1 MDSLHAYL
9 FHPITPKEA
18 HMKPT
23 ITKWFAVALLALLC
37 VGTSAVFAQGVT
49 TAAINGKVTSTTGEA
64 LPGANI
70 IAVHNPTGTTY
81 GTASR
86 PDGRFN
92 LQGMRPGGPYTITVS
107 FVGYKQDKRD
117 DVYLQLSQNL
127 EVNFTMVEQAVEVS
141 GVTVV
146 SERNSVMSS
155 ARTGASMSVSR
166 EQLEAIPTISRN
178 FSDALKMSPLF
189 AGYNAGG
196 RNSKFNDIKID
207 GAVFNDLFGLSGTGQ
222 PGGGVG
228 TSISLDALQE
238 FQVVIAPFDVRQ
250 GGFTGGGI
258 NAITRSGTNKFTGS
272 AYYYGQNQDFRGTS
286 PDNLKLKLANY
297 TDWTA
302 GFRVGGPV
310 IENKLFFFVNGEM
323 RKRTDPIARVFGAA
337 SNATNQ
343 YALKV
348 DSLNRFISILKG
360 KYGYDPGSYT
370 DITKANP
377 LGKIFV
383 RLDYNLSQEHRLSL
397 RNNYGGGSGDSDP
410 SSGAIFPAN
419 ELYKTNNTT
428 NSTVLQLTSAF
439 GNTMANEAIIGYT
452 TIRDK
457 RDIYGAVFP
466 EIWIKNAGLGGGI
479 DLRAGA
485 ETYSNANKLDQDVF
499 EFTDNFTYF
508 MGNHTFTVGTQNYSF
523 KFMNLYIRN
532 LYGNYEFTSLD
543 NFYAGKPS
551 RFQLSY
557 SLLPGV
563 DQPHASFTGLQLGF
577 YAQDEWRIL
586 PNLKVNIGLRLD
598 IPTFPDKPLYNPS
611 IDTLFGAQGLAT
623 NKVPS
628 GFLLFSPRVGFNF
641 DPTGDRTWQVR
652 GGVGIFT
659 GRISYVWLSNQ
670 YGNTG
675 MDLARYD
682 VSAIPSGF
690 TFQPDPYQ
698 QSGSRLSLLTPITTT
713 EVDLTDPN
721 FKMPQVFRVN
731 LGVDRELPLGF
742 VGTVEGL
749 LTQTINDI
757 MYQDISLSGP
767 QSSTL
772 TPGGTLVGDGRY
784 VYGTYSTTTNK
795 WTTKRVSPKFTNV
808 IYMTNTSD
816 GYSYNI
822 TAQLQRT
829 QVTDGWYANLAY
841 TYGMSKDRNSIGSSQ
856 AISQWRYNQVYKD
869 ANNPDLAYST
879 YDLRHHLIGIV
890 SYRFEA
896 VPLFGTTLSLVYEG
910 RSGAPIT
917 FYINGDLN
925 GDGQTSNDL
934 AYIPKDA
941 NDVILVSSTGA
952 VLAKTDVAYT
962 NLDTYIKNDDYLS
975 SHRGQVAERNGG
987 RIPWSHSL
995 DFSLAQE
1002 IPTLPGHKFE
1012 IRVDVLNILNLLNHD
1027 WGYIPY
1033 LANYQDDLLTFHSLD
1048 PVTGQPR
1055 FRWTKPSATAHP
1067 WVNDNLSSRWGAQI
1081 GLRYSF

>member
-1 MDSLHAYL
+1 
-9 FHPITPKEA
+9 
-18 HMKPT
+18 MKLT
-23 ITKWFAVALLALLC
+23 VTKWFTLGLLALLC
-37 VGTSAVFAQGVT
+37 IGSSVVLAQGVT
-49 TAAINGKVTSTTGEA
+49 TAAINGKVTSTTGEV

-81 GTASR
+81 GTSSR
-86 PDGRFN
+86 EDGRYN
-92 LQGMRPGGPYTITVS
+92 LPNLRVGGPYTVTVS
-107 FVGYKQDKRD
+107 FVGYRQQKRE
-117 DVYLQLSQNL
+117 DVFLQLSQNL
-127 EVNFTMVEQAVEVS
+127 TIDFSLVEQAVEVS

-146 SERNSVMSS
+146 SERNAVMSS
-155 ARTGASMSVSR
+155 GRTGAAMSVSR
-166 EQLEAIPTISRN
+166 DQLEAIPTTSRN
-178 FSDALKMSPLF
+178 FADALKMSPLF
-189 AGYNAGG
+189 SGYNAGG

-272 AYYYGQNQDFRGTS
+272 AYYYGQNQDFRGSS
-286 PDNLKLKLANY
+286 PDTLKLKLANY
-297 TDWTA
+297 SDYTL

-323 RKRTDPIARVFGAA
+323 RKRTDPVARIFGAT

-348 DSLNRFISILKG
+348 DSLNKFINILKS

-370 DITKANP
+370 DITFENP
-377 LGKIFV
+377 LSKIFA
-383 RLDYNLSQEHRLSL
+383 RLDYNLSEQHRLSL
-397 RNNYGGGSGDSDP
+397 RHNYGSGSNDNAP
-410 SSGAIFPAN
+410 SSGYIYPSN
-419 ELYKTNNTT
+419 ERYKVNNSS

-439 GNTMANEAIIGYT
+439 GNTMANELIIGYT

-466 EIWIKNAGLGGGI
+466 EVWIKNAGLGGGI

-485 ETYSNANKLDQDVF
+485 ETYSNANALDQDIF

-508 MGNHTFTVGTQNYSF
+508 MGDHTFTVGTQNYSF
-523 KFMNLYIRN
+523 KFSNLYIRN
-532 LYGNYEFTSLD
+532 LYGNYEFTNLD
-543 NFYAGKPS
+543 NFIAGKPS

-563 DQPHASFTGLQLGF
+563 SQPRASFAGLQLGF

-598 IPTFPDKPLYNPS
+598 IPTFPDKPLFNPS
-611 IDTLFGAQGLAT
+611 IDTLFGARGLET
-623 NKVPS
+623 TKVPS
-628 GFLLFSPRVGFNF
+628 GFLLFSPRVGFNY

-652 GGVGIFT
+652 GGLGIFT

-670 YGNTG
+670 YGNSG

-682 VSAIPSGF
+682 VTAIPSGF

-698 QSGSRLSLLTPITTT
+698 QSGSRLSLLTPVTTT
-713 EVDLTDPN
+713 EVDLTDPD

-749 LTQTINDI
+749 FTKTINDI

-767 QSSTL
+767 QNSTL

-784 VYGTYSTTTNK
+784 VYGTYSTATQK

-822 TAQLQRT
+822 TAQLQRA

-841 TYGMSKDRNSIGSSQ
+841 TYGTSKDRNSIGSSQ
-856 AISQWRYNQVYKD
+856 ALSQWRYNQVYKD
-869 ANNPDLAYST
+869 ANSPDLAYST

-896 VPLFGTTLSLVYEG
+896 VPLFGTTLSLAYEG

-917 FYINGDLN
+917 FYVNGDLN

-934 AYIPKDA
+934 VYIPKDA
-941 NDVILVSSTGA
+941 NDVFLMSSSTTTA
-952 VLAKTDVAYT
+952 TLLPKTDVAYA
-962 NLDTYIKNDDYLS
+962 NLETYINNDPYLS
-975 SHRGQVAERNGG
+975 THRGQVADRNGG

-995 DFSLAQE
+995 DLRLAQE
-1002 IPTLPGHKFE
+1002 IPTLPGQKFE
-1012 IRVDVLNILNLLNHD
+1012 ITVDVLNVLNLFNHS

-1033 LANYQDDLLTFHSLD
+1033 LSNNQDDLLTYHSLD

-1067 WVNDNLSSRWGAQI
+1067 WVNSDLSSRWGAQI

>member
-1 MDSLHAYL
+1 
-9 FHPITPKEA
+9 
-18 HMKPT
+18 MKLT
-23 ITKWFAVALLALLC
+23 LTKWFVVALLVVLC
-37 VGTSAVFAQGVT
+37 FGSSLVLAQGVT
-49 TAAINGKVTSTTGEA
+49 TAAINGKVTSTTGEV

-81 GTASR
+81 GTSSR
-86 PDGRFN
+86 EDGRYN
-92 LQGMRPGGPYTITVS
+92 LPNLRVGGPYTVTVS
-107 FVGYKQDKRD
+107 FVGYRQQKRE
-117 DVYLQLSQNL
+117 DVFLQLSQNL
-127 EVNFTMVEQAVEVS
+127 TIDFSLVEQAVEVS

-146 SERNSVMSS
+146 SERNAVMSS
-155 ARTGASMSVSR
+155 GRTGAAMSVSR
-166 EQLEAIPTISRN
+166 DQLEAIPTTSRN
-178 FSDALKMSPLF
+178 FADALKMSPLF
-189 AGYNAGG
+189 IGYNAGG

-222 PGGGVG
+222 PGGGIG

-286 PDNLKLKLANY
+286 PDTLKLKLANY
-297 TDWTA
+297 TDYTV

-323 RKRTDPIARVFGAA
+323 RKRTDPTTRIFGAPA
-337 SNATNQ
+337 NATNQ

-348 DSLNRFISILKG
+348 DSLNKFINILKG

-370 DITKANP
+370 DITDENP
-377 LGKIFV
+377 LNKIFA

-397 RNNYGGGSGDSDP
+397 RHNYSSGSNDNSP
-410 SSGAIFPAN
+410 SGGAIFPVN
-419 ELYKTNNTT
+419 ERYKINNTS

-439 GNTMANEAIIGYT
+439 GNTMANEVIIGYT

-457 RDIYGAVFP
+457 RSVYGAVFP
-466 EIWIKNAGLGGGI
+466 EVTIKNAGLGGGI

-485 ETYSNANKLDQDVF
+485 ETYSNANALDQDII
-499 EFTDNFTYF
+499 EFTDNLTYF
-508 MGNHTFTVGTQNYSF
+508 TGEHTFTVGTQNYYF
-523 KFMNLYIRN
+523 KFLNLYIRN
-532 LYGNYEFTSLD
+532 IYGNYEFTNLD
-543 NFYAGKPS
+543 NFNAGRPS

-557 SLLPGV
+557 SLLPGIS
-563 DQPHASFTGLQLGF
+563 QPRASFAGLQLGF

-586 PNLKVNIGLRLD
+586 PNLKVNFGLRLD

-611 IDTLFGAQGLAT
+611 IDTLFGARGLAT

-628 GFLLFSPRVGFNF
+628 GLLLFSPRVGFNY

-652 GGVGIFT
+652 GGAGIFT

-675 MDLARYD
+675 MDLARFD
-682 VSAIPSGF
+682 VSAIPTGF

-698 QSGSRLSLLTPITTT
+698 QSAGGRLSLLTPITTT
-713 EVDLTDPN
+713 EVDLTDPD

-731 LGVDRELPLGF
+731 LAVDRELPLGF
-742 VGTVEGL
+742 VGTIEGL
-749 LTQTINDI
+749 FTKTVNDI

-784 VYGTYSTTTNK
+784 VYGTWSTTSNR
-795 WTTKRVSPKFTNV
+795 WTTRRVSPKFTNV
-808 IYMTNTSD
+808 IYMLNTSD

-822 TAQLQRT
+822 TAQLQRA

-856 AISQWRYNQVYKD
+856 ALSQWRYNQVYKD
-869 ANNPDLAYST
+869 ANSPDLAYST

-896 VPLFGTTLSLVYEG
+896 LPLFGTTISLAYDG
-910 RSGAPIT
+910 RSGSPIT
-917 FYINGDLN
+917 FYVNGDLN

-934 AYIPKDA
+934 VYIPKDA
-941 NDVILVSSTGA
+941 NDVILVSSSGT

-962 NLDTYIKNDDYLS
+962 NLETYIKNDDYLS

-995 DFSLAQE
+995 DLRLAQE
-1002 IPTLPGHKFE
+1002 IPALTGHKFE
-1012 IRVDVLNILNLLNHD
+1012 ITVDVLNILNLINHD

-1033 LANYQDDLLTFHSLD
+1033 LSNNQDDLLTFHSLD

-1067 WVNDNLSSRWGAQI
+1067 WVNSNLSSRWGAQI

>member
-1 MDSLHAYL
+1 
-9 FHPITPKEA
+9 
-18 HMKPT
+18 
-23 ITKWFAVALLALLC
+23 
-37 VGTSAVFAQGVT
+37 
-49 TAAINGKVTSTTGEA
+49 
-64 LPGANI
+64 
-70 IAVHNPTGTTY
+70 
-81 GTASR
+81 
-86 PDGRFN
+86 
-92 LQGMRPGGPYTITVS
+92 
-107 FVGYKQDKRD
+107 
-117 DVYLQLSQNL
+117 
-127 EVNFTMVEQAVEVS
+127 FTLVEQAVEIS

-155 ARTGASMSVSR
+155 ARTGAGMSVSR

-286 PDNLKLKLANY
+286 PDTLKLKLANY
-297 TDWTA
+297 TDYTA

-323 RKRTDPIARVFGAA
+323 RKRTDPIARVFGAP

-343 YALKV
+343 FALKV
-348 DSLNRFISILKG
+348 DSLNRFISFLKG

-370 DITKANP
+370 DITKENP
-377 LGKIFV
+377 LSKIFA

-397 RNNYGGGSGDSDP
+397 RHNYGSGASDSDP

-439 GNTMANEAIIGYT
+439 GNTMANELIFGYT

-457 RDIYGAVFP
+457 RAIYGAVFP

-485 ETYSNANKLDQDVF
+485 ETYSNANALDQDVI

-508 MGNHTFTVGTQNYSF
+508 MGNHTFTLGTQNYSF
-523 KFMNLYIRN
+523 KFSNLYIRN

-543 NFYAGKPS
+543 NFNAGKPS

-563 DQPHASFTGLQLGF
+563 DQPRATFTGLQLGF
-577 YAQDEWRIL
+577 YAQDEWKIL
-586 PNLKVNIGLRLD
+586 PTLKVNIGLRLD

-611 IDTLFGAQGLAT
+611 IDTLFGARGLET

-628 GFLLFSPRVGFNF
+628 GFLLFSPRVGFNY
-641 DPTGDRTWQVR
+641 DPTGDRTWQIR
-652 GGVGIFT
+652 GGAGIFT

-675 MDLARYD
+675 MDLARFD
-682 VSAIPSGF
+682 VSAIPAGF

-713 EVDLTDPN
+713 EVDLTNPD

-749 LTQTINDI
+749 FTQTVNDI

-784 VYGTYSTTTNK
+784 VYGTWSTTSNR

-822 TAQLQRT
+822 TAQVQRT

-856 AISQWRYNQVYKD
+856 ALSQWRYNQVYKD

-896 VPLFGTTLSLVYEG
+896 VPLFGTTLSLAYEG
-910 RSGAPIT
+910 RSGGPIT
-917 FYINGDLN
+917 YYINGDLN

-952 VLAKTDVAYT
+952 VLLKTDAAYT
-962 NLDTYIKNDDYLS
+962 NLNTYINNSDYLS

-987 RIPWSHSL
+987 RMPWSHYL
-995 DFSLAQE
+995 DLGLTQE
-1002 IPTLPGHKFE
+1002 IPTLPGHRFE

-1027 WGYIPY
+1027 WGYNPY

-1055 FRWTKPSATAHP
+1055 FRWTKPSATANP

>member
-1 MDSLHAYL
+1 
-9 FHPITPKEA
+9 
-18 HMKPT
+18 
-23 ITKWFAVALLALLC
+23 
-37 VGTSAVFAQGVT
+37 
-49 TAAINGKVTSTTGEA
+49 
-64 LPGANI
+64 
-70 IAVHNPTGTTY
+70 
-81 GTASR
+81 
-86 PDGRFN
+86 
-92 LQGMRPGGPYTITVS
+92 
-107 FVGYKQDKRD
+107 
-117 DVYLQLSQNL
+117 
-127 EVNFTMVEQAVEVS
+127 
-141 GVTVV
+141 
-146 SERNSVMSS
+146 MSS
-155 ARTGASMSVSR
+155 GRTGASMSVSR
-166 EQLEAIPTISRN
+166 DQLEAIPTISRN
-178 FSDALKMSPLF
+178 FTDALKMSPLF

-222 PGGGVG
+222 PGGGIG

-272 AYYYGQNQDFRGTS
+272 VYYYGQNQDFRGTS
-286 PDNLKLKLANY
+286 PDDLKLKLPTY
-297 TDWTA
+297 TDYTA

-323 RKRTDPIARVFGAA
+323 RKRTDPVTRIFGASA
-337 SNATNQ
+337 NTTNQ

-348 DSLNRFISILKG
+348 DSLNRFVNILKT

-370 DITKANP
+370 NITFENP
-377 LGKIFV
+377 LNKIFA

-397 RNNYGGGSGDSDP
+397 RHNYGSGSNDSPP
-410 SSGAIFPAN
+410 SSGYIYPSN
-419 ELYKTNNTT
+419 ERYKTNNAS

-466 EIWIKNAGLGGGI
+466 EVWIKNAGLGGGI

-485 ETYSNANKLDQDVF
+485 ETYSNANALDQDIF

-523 KFMNLYIRN
+523 KFSNLYIRN
-532 LYGNYEFTSLD
+532 LYGNYEFTTLD
-543 NFYAGKPS
+543 NFNAGKPS

-563 DQPHASFTGLQLGF
+563 TQPRATFSGLQLGF
-577 YAQDEWRIL
+577 YAQDEWRVV

-598 IPTFPDKPLYNPS
+598 IPTFPDKPLYNPD
-611 IDTLFGAQGLAT
+611 IEALFGGRGLAT

-641 DPTGDRTWQVR
+641 DPTGDRTWQIR
-652 GGVGIFT
+652 GGAGIFT

-675 MDLARYD
+675 MDLARFD
-682 VSAIPSGF
+682 VSAIPSAF

-698 QSGSRLSLLTPITTT
+698 QSAGGRLSLLTPVTTT

-731 LGVDRELPLGF
+731 VGVDRQLPMGF
-742 VGTVEGL
+742 VGTIEGL
-749 LTQTINDI
+749 FTKTVNDI

-772 TPGGTLVGDGRY
+772 TPGGRLVGDGRY
-784 VYGTYSTTTNK
+784 VYGSWSTTSNR

-822 TAQLQRT
+822 TAQVQRA
-829 QVTDGWYANLAY
+829 QAADGWYANFAY
-841 TYGMSKDRNSIGSSQ
+841 TYGVSKDRNSIGSSQ
-856 AISQWRYNQVYKD
+856 ALSQWRYNQVYMD
-869 ANNPDLAYST
+869 ANMPDLAFST

-896 VPLFGTTLSLVYEG
+896 IRLYGTTLSLAYDG
-910 RSGAPIT
+910 RSGSPIT

-941 NDVILVSSTGA
+941 NDVILVSSSGT
-952 VLAKTDVAYT
+952 VLPKTDVAYS
-962 NLDTYIKNDDYLS
+962 NLDTYIKNDPYLS
-975 SHRGQVAERNGG
+975 EHRGQVAERNGG

-995 DFSLAQE
+995 DFRLSQE
-1002 IPTLPGHKFE
+1002 IPTLPGQKFE
-1012 IRVDVLNILNLLNHD
+1012 VTVDVLNILNLINHS

-1033 LANYQDDLLTFHSLD
+1033 LSNSQDDLLTFHSLD
-1048 PVTGQPR
+1048 PATGQPR
-1055 FRWTKPSATAHP
+1055 FRWTKPNASAHP
-1067 WVNDNLSSRWGAQI
+1067 WINDNMLSRWGAQL